1 MPRFSNGLR
10 RGKKGEK
17 KNTDRQA
24 HHILLSLL
32 SIASFSETKEKKK
45 ERKHVKSIL
54 YTNPIHY

>member
-45 ERKHVKSIL
+45 KRGS
-54 YTNPIHY
+54 T